1 MTREVLAALAFA
13 ADRHRDQRRKDSR
26 QTPYINHVIDVTSIL
41 ANEGGVN
48 DTVVLVAAA
57 LHDTVED
64 TVTTIDELEE
74 RFGREVRDVVAECTD
89 DKRLPKQVRKSLQI
103 EHAAASTDRAKQVKI
118 ADKIANVR
126 DLTHSP
132 PADWT
137 ADRTR
142 EYFDWAARVVTG
154 LRGVNAAL
162 DAAFDRALAAARAS
176 RVSKNHL

>member
-1 MTREVLAALAFA
+1 MMPEVLAALAFA
-13 ADRHRDQRRKDSR
+13 ADRHRDQRRKDPQ

-41 ANEGGVN
+41 ANEGSVR

-64 TVTTIDELEE
+64 TATTLDELEA

-89 DKRLPKQVRKSLQI
+89 DKRLPKHTRKVLQI
-103 EHAAASTDRAKQVKI
+103 EHAAASSERAKQVKV

-126 DLTHSP
+126 DLSSSP
-132 PADWT
+132 PADWS
-137 ADRTR
+137 ADRRR
-142 EYFDWAARVVTG
+142 EYFEWAARVVAG

-162 DAAFDRALAAARAS
+162 DAAFDRALAAAPAARGQ
-176 RVSKNHL
+176 